1 MRRGVPEGT
10 HGGWVHRQAEGYRP
24 AYRGQLS
31 HWGAPG
37 QHLGPLDGPGTD
49 AMAELPRDE
58 YPLLSATARVAQRLG
73 PDEEFR
79 GGIAIILQGLVSLR
93 RT

>member
-1 MRRGVPEGT
+1 
-10 HGGWVHRQAEGYRP
+10 
-24 AYRGQLS
+24 
-31 HWGAPG
+31 
-37 QHLGPLDGPGTD
+37 
-49 AMAELPRDE
+49 MAELPRDE